1 MALCLIYLSVGK
13 GVVLMIVKS
22 FLFFHKI
29 ELRSVLLARKKTLP
43 KSCLVLR
50 PCVSFTQKT
59 LMPEICRV
67 GSNVSI
73 LSGCN
78 RSLTDS

>member
-13 GVVLMIVKS
+13 GIVLMIVKS

-29 ELRSVLLARKKTLP
+29 ELRSVLLARKTPLP

-50 PCVSFTQKT
+50 PCVSFTQT